1 MYRMYRPLSGFR
13 VALFVATICLFGPAF
28 RAGADNDGPERVATG
43 FPVGVTPDDE
53 VYRADPLGDFE
64 SITIPLKRAG
74 RLLLIEASVDGQ
86 TGNFVFDT
94 GATGLVL
101 NKTYFRDY
109 QTINQETAHGITGQV
124 GLVERVVAGRIDIGD
139 LYYKNQM
146 ADMADLGHIENQ
158 RGARILG
165 LFGFDMIKGFEVEI
179 NFADNQLLLHR
190 INRQG
195 IKLDARADRFRA
207 DCVLPIIGR
216 RDVVIVKGQVA
227 DQELNFCLDTGAE
240 TNAISAQSGD
250 EVLKQV
256 VITRRTTLRGAG
268 SSRREVLFGQLNQLG
283 VGEKQFSNL
292 DVVITSLGHLSEV
305 YGMRIDGMLGFSF
318 LENCVVCIN
327 LRKKEV
333 AFKFNSKM
341 EQK

>member
-1 MYRMYRPLSGFR
+1 MNRMYRTPTRFR
-13 VALFVATICLFGPAF
+13 LALVVVIVFFCGAGL
-28 RAGADNDGPERVATG
+28 RAGIDNLP
-43 FPVGVTPDDE
+43 PVPVTKGCPLRPPPDDE
-53 VYRADPLGDFE
+53 VYRAEPLGDFE

-74 RLLLIEASVDGQ
+74 RLLLIEACVDGQ
-86 TGNFVFDT
+86 NGNFVFDT

-101 NKTYFRDY
+101 NRTYFRDY
-109 QTINQETAHGITGQV
+109 HAIDQESAHGITGQV
-124 GLVERVVAGRIDIGD
+124 GQVERVRADRIDIGD
-139 LYYKNQM
+139 LYYKNQL

-165 LFGFDMIKGFEVEI
+165 LFGFDMIKGFEIEI
-179 NFADNQLLLHR
+179 NFADNQLILHR
-190 INRQG
+190 INKQG
-195 IKLDARADRFRA
+195 AKLDVAAGRFLS

-216 RDVVIVKGQVA
+216 RDVVIVKARVA
-227 DQELNFCLDTGAE
+227 DKDLNFCLDTGAE
-240 TNAISAQSGD
+240 TNALSAQSGD
-250 EVLKQV
+250 DVLKQV
-256 VITRRTTLRGAG
+256 AISRRTTLRGAG
-268 SSRREVLFGQLNQLG
+268 SSRREVLFGQLNGLG

-292 DVVITSLGHLSEV
+292 DVVITSLSHLSEV
-305 YGMRIDGMLGFSF
+305 YGTRIDGMLGFSF